1 MIQARNIIQHT
12 VLPFAHRLV
21 VGAHQVDVLER
32 PPGVTLPERTEQC
45 IRFATRHA
53 SQVGRTARIRQT
65 QAVATLTRRPM
76 SRFLRVLDR
85 HDSAGIE
92 LGFHGTFHRRFP

>member
-1 MIQARNIIQHT
+1 M
-12 VLPFAHRLV
+12 VLVCHHDGIEHVASLA
-21 VGAHQVDVLER
+21 GAKEGG
-32 PPGVTLPERTEQC
+32 PGQRGVRVTLPERTEQR

-53 SQVGRTARIRQT
+53 SQVSRPARIGQAQT
-65 QAVATLTRRPM
+65 VAPLRRCPM

-92 LGFHGTFHRRFP
+92 LGYHGTFHRRFP

>member
-1 MIQARNIIQHT
+1 MVQARYIVKHA
-12 VLPFAHRLV
+12 VLALACCLV
-21 VGAHQVDVLER
+21 VWRHEIDVLER
-32 PPGVTLPERTEQC
+32 PPGVTLTERTEQC

-65 QAVATLTRRPM
+65 QAVATLTRRHM

-92 LGFHGTFHRRFP
+92 LGFHGSFHRPFP